1 MINFKEFKKSMQ
13 ETFAANIKNVDTLYL
28 TDVSK
33 DEMWETYQNSFPD
46 NTNPIFRE
54 RREYDCNCCKQ
65 FIRQFGNVVMIKG
78 DQVVSIWDVETQY
91 PFDAVAKKMSEY
103 IKSAKIVDIHVA
115 KQASF
120 GTDFNFDNI
129 NNQRWDH
136 FYIKLPAAFVV
147 RSSES
152 EEAIQG
158 RVRSTKDVFLRAL
171 TEITDNA
178 IETTLELINQNSLYR
193 GVEFKEIIMDFLK
206 RKKEF
211 SKTAYKE
218 LYVWSTVKSVP
229 GAVAHIRNSSIGTL
243 LVNLSEGMD
252 LDAAVTAFE
261 RVMAP
266 SNYKRPN
273 AIFTKR
279 MIEEAEKT
287 ITALGLGNSLARRFA
302 ILDDITVNNVIY
314 VNRGVNVKGAT
325 NVFEQLKNEAATTPK
340 SFDKV
345 EEIAIEDFIAKVL
358 PSANNVEVLIKNN
371 QLGNM
376 MSLIAPQDVTAPTM
390 FKWDN
395 NFSWA
400 YNGDITDSI
409 KERVKAAGGNTTAP
423 LRVSLSWHN
432 YDDLDLHCYEPNYH
446 IYFGQKHSPYIG
458 GFLDVDMN
466 AGVSKSRNAVENIAW
481 NDLSKLKEGV
491 YRIAVNNF
499 AKREASNGFEI
510 QFEVEGEIY
519 DFSFANNPKDNE
531 TIEVLSFSY
540 SKKDGIK
547 LLSPSAT
554 STSTRQEDIWGLKTN
569 QFVEVSTI
577 MFSPNY
583 WDEKAVGNKHYFFM
597 LKDCVNKSTPRGFF
611 NEFLKED
618 LNQHRK
624 VFEALGSKMLVEAS
638 DNQLSGIGFSSTQ
651 RNELIVKVTGSFSR
665 ILKIKF

>member
-1 MINFKEFKKSMQ
+1 MIDFKEFKKSMQ

-136 FYIKLPAAFVV
+136 FYIKLPDAFVV

-193 GVEFKEIIMDFLK
+193 GVEFKGIIMDFLK

-252 LDAAVTAFE
+252 LDAAVSAFE

-266 SNYKRPN
+266 ANYKRPN
-273 AIFTKR
+273 AIFTER

-287 ITALGLGNSLARRFA
+287 ILALGLGSSLARRFA

-325 NVFEQLKNEAATTPK
+325 NVFEQLKADVVIAPK
-340 SFDKV
+340 SFDKI
-345 EEIAIEDFIAKVL
+345 EEIAIDDFIAKVL

-400 YNGDITDSI
+400 YNGDVTDSI
-409 KERVKAAGGNTTAP
+409 KERVKAAGGNITAP

-432 YDDLDLHCYEPNYH
+432 YDDLDLHCYEPSYH
-446 IYFGQKHSPYIG
+446 IYYGQKQSHHTG

-466 AGVSKSRNAVENIAW
+466 AGSRQSRNAVENIAW
-481 NDLSKLKEGV
+481 KDLSKLKEGV
-491 YRIAVNNF
+491 YRIAVKNF

-519 DFSFANNPKDNE
+519 EFSFPQNPDGRNP
-531 TIEVLSFSY
+531 IEVLSFSY

-547 LLSPSAT
+547 LLPPSAT

-577 MFSPNY
+577 MLSPNY

>member
-120 GTDFNFDNI
+120 GTDFNFDNV

-136 FYIKLPAAFVV
+136 FYIKLPTAFVV

-171 TEITDNA
+171 TEITDDA

-193 GVEFKEIIMDFLK
+193 GVEFKGIIMDFLK

-211 SKTAYKE
+211 SKVANKE

-400 YNGDITDSI
+400 YNGDVTDSI

-432 YDDLDLHCYEPNYH
+432 YDDLDLHCSEPNHH
-446 IYFGQKHSPYIG
+446 IYYGQKHSPYTG

-466 AGVSKSRNAVENIAW
+466 AGGGKSRNAVENIAW

-519 DFSFANNPKDNE
+519 DFSFPQNPDGRNS
-531 TIEVLSFSY
+531 IEVLSFSY

>member
-1 MINFKEFKKSMQ
+1 MIDFKAFKKSMQ

-193 GVEFKEIIMDFLK
+193 GVEFKGIIMDFLK

-252 LDAAVTAFE
+252 LDAAVSAFE

-266 SNYKRPN
+266 ANYKRPN
-273 AIFTKR
+273 AIFTER

-287 ITALGLGNSLARRFA
+287 R
-302 ILDDITVNNVIY
+302 
-314 VNRGVNVKGAT
+314 NVKKAYSR
-325 NVFEQLKNEAATTPK
+325 KN
-340 SFDKV
+340 
-345 EEIAIEDFIAKVL
+345 
-358 PSANNVEVLIKNN
+358 
-371 QLGNM
+371 
-376 MSLIAPQDVTAPTM
+376 
-390 FKWDN
+390 
-395 NFSWA
+395 
-400 YNGDITDSI
+400 
-409 KERVKAAGGNTTAP
+409 
-423 LRVSLSWHN
+423 
-432 YDDLDLHCYEPNYH
+432 
-446 IYFGQKHSPYIG
+446 
-458 GFLDVDMN
+458 
-466 AGVSKSRNAVENIAW
+466 
-481 NDLSKLKEGV
+481 
-491 YRIAVNNF
+491 
-499 AKREASNGFEI
+499 
-510 QFEVEGEIY
+510 
-519 DFSFANNPKDNE
+519 
-531 TIEVLSFSY
+531 
-540 SKKDGIK
+540 IK
-547 LLSPSAT
+547 L
-554 STSTRQEDIWGLKTN
+554 D
-569 QFVEVSTI
+569 
-577 MFSPNY
+577 Y
-583 WDEKAVGNKHYFFM
+583 
-597 LKDCVNKSTPRGFF
+597 
-611 NEFLKED
+611 
-618 LNQHRK
+618 
-624 VFEALGSKMLVEAS
+624 
-638 DNQLSGIGFSSTQ
+638 
-651 RNELIVKVTGSFSR
+651 
-665 ILKIKF
+665 